1 MKYSIWPLHT
11 HLYSLLDLTVPMEL
25 KDRKAK
31 KKFEEKFQLLFG
43 TLTE

>member
-11 HLYSLLDLTVPMEL
+11 HLCSLLDLIDPVAL

-31 KKFEEKFQLLFG
+31 KIFEEKF
-43 TLTE
+43 